1 MVIGSVAFDSV
12 ETPHGRVKDALGGSA
27 VFFSIS
33 ARFFN
38 DVDIVACVG
47 EDFPKKHI
55 ELLKRMRIGTKGLE
69 VARGET
75 FRWKARYAG
84 DMNAAQTLETHLN
97 VFKDF
102 VPKIP
107 DNLRDPEY
115 LFLANIDPD
124 LQDDVLSQVK
134 RPRLVGCDTMNH
146 WIMEKNKELARLIGK
161 VDILFLNDGEARQLS
176 GESNLLKAAKAI
188 VGMGPRIVIIK
199 KGEHGVILY
208 SKTTSFMAPA
218 YLLESVRD
226 PTGAGDSFAGAAMGY
241 LSKVR
246 KIDSA
251 SLRKAVIYGTI
262 TASFTVEDFSVNG
275 LLRLNR
281 RKIEERCKRFRSL
294 TRF

>member
-226 PTGAGDSFAGAAMGY
+226 PTGA
-241 LSKVR
+241 
-246 KIDSA
+246 
-251 SLRKAVIYGTI
+251 
-262 TASFTVEDFSVNG
+262 
-275 LLRLNR
+275 
-281 RKIEERCKRFRSL
+281 
-294 TRF
+294 